1 MQLGK
6 SEKGSISISPEGK
19 FKSLQMRWFAIK
31 AGKKSNDNTVGDGNC
46 NDRQMIK
53 RDTLVSYRVK
63 RGQNESLE
71 YYRVLAIFSKHYN
84 KWFLHWDD
92 EVLFEKGS
100 TKYKILA
107 RMVVKDGNRIKEVD
121 LEKDGQW
128 GPKYEFSIRPM
139 TQIESIEG
147 ELSSGFLSW

>member
-1 MQLGK
+1 M
-6 SEKGSISISPEGK
+6 
-19 FKSLQMRWFAIK
+19 
-31 AGKKSNDNTVGDGNC
+31 T
-46 NDRQMIK
+46 
-53 RDTLVSYRVK
+53 YRVK
-63 RGQNESLE
+63 RGKTEILE
-71 YYRVLAIFSKHYN
+71 YYHVLAIFSKHYN

-100 TKYKILA
+100 TKFKILA

-128 GPKYEFSIRPM
+128 GPKYVFSIRPM
-139 TQIESIEG
+139 MQIESIEG